1 VSTIKEAESITPL
14 LLGFKEANRAVNVSY
29 FKTGLNDGS
38 LRLSKVKVLYGFPVP
53 PSGTAR
59 LAAVSM
65 QLGPGGLSLLVDHP
79 DQLPSVYKIKEL
91 SGNLPHI
98 YIKIDM
104 GYGRAGV
111 PPQTQTASQ
120 LISDVL
126 QAEEVG
132 AAVFHG
138 LYTHAGQSYFGN
150 SRASAVDL
158 LRQEFEALLMTAEL
172 VKSATPREK
181 LVLSVGATPTTTSI
195 RNLLVQE
202 SALTAGEQTAIAA
215 LKGTIQEIRSK
226 DCEVE
231 LHAGVYTVLDVQQLA
246 THALSSPMLGW
257 SDLALTIMVEVASIY
272 PGRGEGG
279 RSEALIAAGSLAL
292 GLEPCKA
299 YPGWGI
305 VSPWNIPNS
314 QSLQAG
320 PEDHEGWQVGR
331 ISQEHGILT
340 WKGNRSPLPLVIGQK
355 VRIFPNHA
363 CIAGACFDWYL
374 VFDSENLENK
384 DRVIDVWPRW
394 RGW

>member
-1 VSTIKEAESITPL
+1 
-14 LLGFKEANRAVNVSY
+14 
-29 FKTGLNDGS
+29 
-38 LRLSKVKVLYGFPVP
+38 VLYGFPTL
-53 PSGTAR
+53 PSGVAR
-59 LAAVSM
+59 LAAVSK
-65 QLGPGGLSLLVDHP
+65 QLGPAGLSLLVDHP

-91 SGNLPHI
+91 SGNLPQL

-104 GYGRAGV
+104 GYSRAGV
-111 PPQTQTASQ
+111 PPQSQAASQ

-126 QAEEVG
+126 QAEEIG

-138 LYTHAGQSYFGN
+138 LYTHAGQSYYGN
-150 SRASAVDL
+150 DRASAVNL
-158 LRQEFEALLMTAEL
+158 LRQELEALLVTAEL
-172 VKSATPREK
+172 VKSSTPREK
-181 LVLSVGATPTTTSI
+181 LILSIGATPTTTSI

-202 SALTAGEQTAIAA
+202 STLTTDEQMAIAA
-215 LKGTIQEIRSK
+215 LKGTIHEIKSK
-226 DCEVE
+226 DYEVE
-231 LHAGVYTVLDVQQLA
+231 LHAGVYPILDVQQLA

-257 SDLALTIMVEVASIY
+257 SDLALTIMAEVAGVY

-292 GLEPCKA
+292 GHEPCKA

-305 VSPWNIPNS
+305 VSPWNITDAQFPK
-314 QSLQAG
+314 AG

-340 WKGNRSPLPLVIGQK
+340 WNGDRVPLPLVIGQK

-363 CIAGACFDWYL
+363 CVAGACFDWYL
-374 VFDSENLENK
+374 VFDSDKSGSEN
-384 DRVIDVWPRW
+384 RIVDVWPRW